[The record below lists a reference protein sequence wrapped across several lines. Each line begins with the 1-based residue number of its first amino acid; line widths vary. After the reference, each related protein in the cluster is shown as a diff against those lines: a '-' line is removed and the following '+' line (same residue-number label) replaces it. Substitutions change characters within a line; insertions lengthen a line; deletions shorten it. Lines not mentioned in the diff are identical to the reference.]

1 MTDEL
6 DEIVRKY
13 NRYNKGKGG
22 FDELEMKQAIL
33 ALCNKARLE
42 LMNLYGTPICENL
55 HHSKKYR
62 HSASEPCP
70 VEDQIA
76 ELQENMK

>member
-6 DEIVRKY
+6 DEIVRKF

-33 ALCNKARLE
+33 ALIAQAYDRGYADKAIKADEELLDRATTEVFQSDETKIIIARLRSNYE
-42 LMNLYGTPICENL
+42 
-55 HHSKKYR
+55 
-62 HSASEPCP
+62 
-70 VEDQIA
+70 
-76 ELQENMK
+76 